1 MNGHNNYSDIL
12 IGPEVLIRLV
22 NTSLTTIPPALFF
35 PVPRSSKTTLDVSG
49 NQLSTLSVQLLATLE
64 DRRGDLKLI
73 GLQSNPVICD
83 CNSRGL
89 RRWLPSHMMEITCS
103 GPPYLAGKPPYSF
116 LIIILVEN
124 ILCRKTFIGN
134 R

>member
-1 MNGHNNYSDIL
+1 M
-12 IGPEVLIRLV
+12 LIRLV

-89 RRWLPSHMMEITCS
+89 RRWLPSHMMEITCF
-103 GPPYLAGKPPYSF
+103 GPPYLAGEPSYLFP
-116 LIIILVEN
+116 IIILFN
-124 ILCRKTFIGN
+124 KILCRKTFIGN
-134 R
+134 WG